1 MMGRI
6 RAPTVDKIVY
16 QIDLHTAVE
25 LGNANDAMT
34 FYYNSVERGDSDWT
48 AMASTDTTGG

>member
-6 RAPTVDKIVY
+6 RAPAVDKIVY

-34 FYYNSVERGDSDWT
+34 FYYNSVERGDSD
-48 AMASTDTTGG
+48 